1 MFLAALAHFGF
12 VMQRISGHEK
22 EIFKYY
28 WREVSNGVFVS
39 VMLKYMSLFKF
50 KMENEIFM
58 NLCICLDISVFVYVS
73 VFSKIAY
80 CV

>member
-12 VMQRISGHEK
+12 VMERISGHEK

-50 KMENEIFM
+50 KMEN
-58 NLCICLDISVFVYVS
+58 
-73 VFSKIAY
+73 
-80 CV
+80 